1 MMGNNLSTLG
11 VSAAQLDN
19 RFNTVSSMLEWDP
32 TTGEFGAGFGDFE
45 NHQKLATR
53 VAGHYTTSTETAQEQ
68 PGQDS
73 FENTQ
78 IRLSDGSVIFT
89 PNLFGTGDHR
99 EYTALP
105 DGFWSMVVS
114 NITGGRSRLKVSG
127 GGLTISRAQER
138 RDFLGVTTR
147 ATSSSFL

>member
-1 MMGNNLSTLG
+1 MVGNNLSTLG

-19 RFNTVSSMLEWDP
+19 AFNTVSSMLEWDP

-68 PGQDS
+68 PGQDT

-89 PNLFGTGDHR
+89 PNLFGPGITVNALRYQMVSVDGGFKYHGWAFEGEGYWRWLNDSQGPGTCGD
-99 EYTALP
+99 
-105 DGFWSMVVS
+105 S
-114 NITGGRSRLKVSG
+114 
-127 GGLTISRAQER
+127 
-138 RDFLGVTTR
+138 
-147 ATSSSFL
+147 